1 MTELRPTSRKR
12 KVSAVKEEATRLA
25 SVIVRATK
33 GPSCQCGCGRPATD
47 AAHIIGRAY
56 SHTRTDLDNQLALA
70 AHCHRM
76 FTNHPDDWLTFLYGL
91 IGEDEYQRLKR
102 KAIEGVN
109 QKFDWFDELDRL
121 RAIWKQLE
129 EEAA

>member
-1 MTELRPTSRKR
+1 
-12 KVSAVKEEATRLA
+12 
-25 SVIVRATK
+25 
-33 GPSCQCGCGRPATD
+33 
-47 AAHIIGRAY
+47 
-56 SHTRTDLDNQLALA
+56 
-70 AHCHRM
+70 M

-109 QKFDWFDELDRL
+109 QKFDWFEENDRL
-121 RAIWKQLE
+121 RAIWKQLD